1 MKAKIYNESQ
11 SKGTQNTPEKNLWLA
26 VLEQMLVD
34 YNNCINKKEFNSIK
48 AMIRQ
53 MENQHMQWI
62 CETCEIHPDR
72 IIDYMYKRLIINKAK
87 IDLRYQQPQRN
98 I

>member
-1 MKAKIYNESQ
+1 MKEKIYNESQ
-11 SKGTQNTPEKNLWLA
+11 SKSTQNTPEKNLWLA

-34 YNNCINKKEFNSIK
+34 YNNCINKKEFNSVK

-72 IIDYMYKRLIINKAK
+72 IVDYMYKRLSVNNKK
-87 IDLRYQQPQRN
+87 LDLRFHQRTV
-98 I
+98 